1 MYLLGIKNQLQKL
14 IVKYDKW
21 EQIKVFPISLNIDGM
36 SPFNSSSKSLWPIL
50 LSINI
55 RPYQVCTIVITYGK
69 SKPTDNEFINETVD
83 ELNIVTES
91 GILINGNHIKIKLEY
106 IICDAPARAMVKNI
120 FVHNSKKGCE
130 RFHVRGEYY
139 NNRMIFED
147 INYVKRT
154 HEEFKMQSDILHHK
168 GVSIL
173 LKLKHFDIINQIPLD
188 YMHLICIGVMKKLI
202 KIWIEMKFLSSATI
216 QMRKIMRPR

>member
-1 MYLLGIKNQLQKL
+1 
-14 IVKYDKW
+14 
-21 EQIKVFPISLNIDGM
+21 M

-91 GILINGNHIKIKLEY
+91 GILINGNHIKIKLES

-120 FVHNSKKGCE
+120 FEHNSKKGCE
-130 RFHVRGEYY
+130 RCHVRGEYY

>member
-1 MYLLGIKNQLQKL
+1 MYLLGIKNQIQKL

-55 RPYQVCTIVITYGK
+55 RPYQVCAT
-69 SKPTDNEFINETVD
+69 D

-91 GILINGNHIKIKLEY
+91 GILINGNHIKIKLES

-216 QMRKIMRPR
+216 QMRTIMRPR